1 MEYKPNIIN
10 SEKAK
15 EITIKRIGLLKNDL
29 KRYINLAIEKFKKM
43 NHITYDDEKIEILD
57 KKLLY
62 ILLSD
67 DENLKKILNFDLDM
81 NCTLEDE
88 KGIIDSINLFY
99 FMNLSILKRVCSV
112 LNITYAQLAEQIGY
126 SEGNINKVAS
136 TGNISEP
143 LKKAIELYLRNL
155 ELEKQLEDY
164 EAFKT
169 LVRKAIN

>member
-15 EITIKRIGLLKNDL
+15 EITIKRIELLKHDL

-43 NHITYDDEKIEILD
+43 NHIDYDDEKIEILD

-67 DENLKKILNFDLDM
+67 DENLKRILNFDFDM

-88 KGIIDSINLFY
+88 EGIIDSINLSY
-99 FMNLSILKRVCSV
+99 FMNINILKRVCSV
-112 LNITYAQLAEQIGY
+112 LNLTYAQLADEIGY
-126 SEGNINKVAS
+126 GESAISNAS
-136 TGNISEP
+136 RGEVSKP
-143 LKKAIELYLRNL
+143 MQKAIELYLQTL
-155 ELEKQLEDY
+155 EQKKELEKLE
-164 EAFKT
+164 T
-169 LVRKAIN
+169 LKSTLKSILN